1 MWPIGVVLEGIGRV
15 LDIALEIYMWIVI
28 VRAILS
34 WVQPNPYNP
43 VVRFI
48 YGLVDP
54 VTYRLSRIL
63 PTRIGMVDISAIL
76 LILAIYLVRLVVV
89 RMIIETGLRLRY

>member
-1 MWPIGVVLEGIGRV
+1 MGVVLEGVGRV
-15 LDIALEIYMWIVI
+15 LDMALELYMWIVI

-43 VVRFI
+43 IVRFI

-54 VTYRLSRIL
+54 VTHRLSRLL
-63 PTRIGMVDISAIL
+63 PTRVGMIDISAFL

-89 RMIIETGLRLRY
+89 RMIIEAGLRMRY